1 MAVGQLIGIVAAG
14 GAVGAEAAAAVSELG
29 LPVRL
34 GARRHDALAAARRRC
49 AGPADLV
56 RLDVSDPDRLSRFC
70 AGCEVVVNC
79 AATDAVLR
87 ATVAAAALASGA
99 HYVDP
104 GGDEGFRARLA
115 AVPGLAVRAAVL
127 AAGAQPGLTALVP
140 RWLAAQ
146 DLEPPFALTVYTV
159 TMDRMTRGAAE
170 EFLLSL
176 GEERPGPAGG
186 LAARRAGPG
195 TGPDSAVPGGH
206 ADRLPL
212 SERRGGTAGPEP
224 RPARG

>member
-14 GAVGAEAAAAVSELG
+14 GAVGTEAAAAVSELG

-49 AGPADLV
+49 AGSADLV
-56 RLDVSDPDRLSRFC
+56 RLDLSDPDRLSRFC
-70 AGCEVVVNC
+70 VGCEVVVNC

-87 ATVAAAALASGA
+87 AAVAAAALASGA

-104 GGDEGFRARLA
+104 GGEEGFRARLA

-146 DLEPPFALTVYTV
+146 DLEPPSALTVYTV
-159 TMDRMTRGAAE
+159 TMDRMTRGAAG

-176 GEERPGPAGG
+176 GEERPDAAGV
-186 LAARRAGPG
+186 RRRPGDAGPG
-195 TGPDSAVPGGH
+195 IGPDPAVPDGQ

-212 SERRGGTAGPEP
+212 SER
-224 RPARG
+224 